1 MRLLPIL
8 LLALGA
14 PSLAMAQPDAVA
26 RGRYLAAVG
35 DCEIC
40 HTAPGQSSK
49 PYAGG
54 YGLHAY
60 FGTVYSTNLTPDDQ
74 TGIGRWTADQFHRA
88 LHDGI
93 AADGSHLYP
102 AFPYAY
108 FTKLPR
114 ADSDAL
120 YAYLRSLKPVRHTP
134 PPNELIFPTNIR
146 FGMALWDMLFLDRT
160 PLRADPS
167 KSAQWNRGAEIVNG
181 LGHCGGCH
189 TPKTFLFG
197 DRMDEF
203 LQGATLDGWY
213 APNLTPS
220 RHFGLGRW
228 TAADIAQ
235 YLATGGNRFGRV
247 TGAMQD
253 VVRLST
259 SRMSDADRTAIAAYL
274 TSLPAAPDPRPR
286 APDARAMAGGEAVF
300 VARCAICHA
309 NPGQGY
315 PALAHNGVVEAR
327 DPTTMLRVVL
337 QGSQAV
343 AGPHGHIGFSM
354 PAFPV
359 LSDGEL
365 ADVAT
370 YLRNSW
376 GNRADPVSKKDAS
389 DLRKLLGPQRRT

>member
-1 MRLLPIL
+1 MRVFA
-8 LLALGA
+8 ALFFA
-14 PSLAMAQPDAVA
+14 LSVSSAAQAQPDQVA
-26 RGRYLAAVG
+26 RGRYLAVLG

-54 YGLHAY
+54 YALHAY
-60 FGTVYSTNLTPDDQ
+60 FGTVYSTNITPDNE
-74 TGIGRWTADQFHRA
+74 TGIGSWTADQFHRA

-108 FTKLPR
+108 FTKVPR

-120 YAYLRSLKPVRHTP
+120 YAYLRTLKPIRHTP

-146 FGMALWDMLFLDRT
+146 FGMALWDMMFLDRT
-160 PLRADPS
+160 PLHADPS
-167 KSAQWNRGAEIVNG
+167 KSAQWNRGAAIVNG

-189 TPKTFLFG
+189 TPKTFLFA
-197 DRMDEF
+197 DRLDEF

-220 RHFGLGRW
+220 RRFGLGRW

-247 TGAMQD
+247 TGTMQD

-259 SRMSDADRTAIAAYL
+259 SRMSDADRAATAAFL
-274 TSLPAAPDPRPR
+274 KSLPPAPDL
-286 APDARAMAGGEAVF
+286 APQALDARAMAQGQAVF
-300 VARCAICHA
+300 VERCAVCHA
-309 NPGQGY
+309 HPDQGY
-315 PALAHNGVVEAR
+315 PALAHNSVVEAR
-327 DPTTMLRVVL
+327 DPTTLLRVVL

-343 AGPHGHIGFSM
+343 AGPRGPIGFSM

-359 LSDGEL
+359 LSDAEL

-370 YLRNSW
+370 YLRNTF
-376 GNRADPVSKKDAS
+376 GNRAGPVSKKEAS
-389 DLRKLLGPQRRT
+389 ELRKLLRAQRQ